1 MSLSHPNLFE
11 NYQTLSC
18 YNIELQAVGIIY
30 LYQGNILKL
39 LFLGRCLILRG
50 SDSPFSMSGCES
62 KSCLGRSSNL
72 SLSWPIFHFLGWTC
86 KFFILT
92 SRTEGLYLSRTWLQ
106 LVLCLYLPI
115 VNYFHF
121 LCESC
126 SWLAGIVLA
135 RFIRSLGFAFFFPL
149 LVKWKTKIIAS
160 CLEFK
165 PKSLNGHCFG

>member
-11 NYQTLSC
+11 NYQTLPC

-30 LYQGNILKL
+30 LYQRNILKL

-50 SDSPFSMSGCES
+50 SDSPFFMSGCES

-106 LVLCLYLPI
+106 LVLCFVSSNSELFP
-115 VNYFHF
+115 F
-121 LCESC
+121 LCESR
-126 SWLAGIVLA
+126 SWLAEIVLA

-149 LVKWKTKIIAS
+149 LGKVKDKNN
-160 CLEFK
+160 CLL
-165 PKSLNGHCFG
+165 SWI